1 MQIFFEKNNIQ
12 TITIFTGNILKQP
25 VMKDLD
31 YIDMFKDYPASQ
43 NIDDNG
49 FWIGNHAT
57 DMSSGIEKVH
67 SVLKKVADAR

>member
-1 MQIFFEKNNIQ
+1 M
-12 TITIFTGNILKQP
+12 
-25 VMKDLD
+25 
-31 YIDMFKDYPASQ
+31 IDMFKDYPASQ

-57 DMSSGIEKVH
+57 DMSLGIEKVH